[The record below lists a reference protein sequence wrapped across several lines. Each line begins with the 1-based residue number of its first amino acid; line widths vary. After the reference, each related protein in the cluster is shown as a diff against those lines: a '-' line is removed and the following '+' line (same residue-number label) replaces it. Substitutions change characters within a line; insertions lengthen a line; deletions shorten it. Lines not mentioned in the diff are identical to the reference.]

1 MVRSVAIV
9 QCDCVVNPKMFF
21 FVIRYIMIN
30 WPVTSALLA
39 ISFNFF
45 IISTVFFFAY
55 SAFSPDSGYDLYE
68 GDVQPSPDLDTLT
81 EEQQRALAA
90 RSTIREE
97 PGIENVSSSTRPPS
111 SGRLRPRKPR
121 TPRKQANG
129 ISNGGLTRCASF
141 PSCRWDKD
149 VPQGAL
155 GSAEHQASYSL
166 HRHGPHYHSNDNLA
180 GSQCCSC
187 LGGVAG
193 GDCKGVGNPAGLQDH
208 RPFAD
213 AKIDTEPYYV
223 LNFGG
228 GKMWRSRRNS
238 YANAG
243 NREEYVSG
251 ITRHG
256 SDGSEYLDRRHTFS
270 GLRSRNAWKKVPEH
284 GNLSSSSSTE
294 CAHSRMNGPRRR
306 LRPFQFNKSYDSH
319 VGFEHDA
326 YGRDCDR
333 GCDHECMD
341 CSDLTLDGPLNS
353 RVPDGAASSSE
364 RLHNWAPGAI
374 STQDSG
380 PISSE
385 QSTSRP
391 LSEADHTLSSNKRS
405 VNKTRAR
412 FGLSFKKKLSKKDEK
427 SS

>member
-1 MVRSVAIV
+1 
-9 QCDCVVNPKMFF
+9 
-21 FVIRYIMIN
+21 MIN

-39 ISFNFF
+39 ITFNFF

-55 SAFSPDSGYDLYE
+55 SAFSPDPGYQLCE
-68 GDVQPSPDLDTLT
+68 EDVQPAADLDSVT

-90 RSTIREE
+90 RGTRREG
-97 PGIENVSSSTRPPS
+97 PGIENVSSSTRLPS
-111 SGRLRPRKPR
+111 SGRLKSRKPR
-121 TPRKQANG
+121 APRKQSNG
-129 ISNGGLTRCASF
+129 IANGGLTRCASF
-141 PSCRWDKD
+141 PSCRWDED
-149 VPQGAL
+149 AGQEAPA
-155 GSAEHQASYSL
+155 SAEHQASCSL
-166 HRHGPHYHSNDNLA
+166 HRHGPCYHSNDDLA
-180 GSQCCSC
+180 SFQCRSC

-193 GDCKGVGNPAGLQDH
+193 GDSEGGGNPAGLQDH
-208 RPFAD
+208 RSSAD

-228 GKMWRSRRNS
+228 GTMWRSRRSS
-238 YANAG
+238 YADGHAG
-243 NREEYVSG
+243 TRIEDGCVV
-251 ITRHG
+251 TRHG
-256 SDGSEYLDRRHTFS
+256 SDGDGYLVRRHTFS
-270 GLRSRNAWKKVPEH
+270 GLRPRHAWKKAPEH

-294 CAHSRMNGPRRR
+294 CVHSRMNLPSRRAR
-306 LRPFQFNKSYDSH
+306 LFPFNKSYDSD
-319 VGFEHDA
+319 VGCELDA

-333 GCDHECMD
+333 DCHHECLE

-364 RLHNWAPGAI
+364 HLHNWAPGAV

-391 LSEADHTLSSNKRS
+391 LSETDHTVSSNKRS
-405 VNKTRAR
+405 VNRTRAR
-412 FGLSFKKKLSKKDEK
+412 FGLSFKKILSKKDEK